1 MAAVRGDNFLAKE
14 KYMKQI
20 SGKIN
25 EMSEKEAEMSE
36 NGAIE
41 IELSSVQ
48 LSFAAPTLPPGGR
61 LLFETTIGTPSNG
74 LLHAPLASRLVRPP
88 TKDTP
93 EAISCCRTVRLERG
107 SPPRALPRSR
117 RGPQWESTVSPRC
130 APR

>member
-41 IELSSVQ
+41 IELSID
-48 LSFAAPTLPPGGR
+48 LTMITN
-61 LLFETTIGTPSNG
+61 LFYLKVVAKTIREIVDMAILVEDSG
-74 LLHAPLASRLVRPP
+74 LAQTMQADKQP
-88 TKDTP
+88 
-93 EAISCCRTVRLERG
+93 RLE
-107 SPPRALPRSR
+107 ALGEALADRIAESR
-117 RGPQWESTVSPRC
+117 EP
-130 APR
+130 